1 MTELRSFLGLVNCCS
16 KFIPNFSTITA
27 PLRKLDRKNIP
38 WRWDANHQ
46 EAFQHVKSQL
56 SEQCTFVYYKPNR
69 TTGVVV
75 DASPVGLCAILI
87 QHDEQGVLKVIAFA
101 IRALTVVE
109 QWYCRTE
116 REALACV

>member
-1 MTELRSFLGLVNCCS
+1 MTELRSFLGLVNYCS

-46 EAFQHVKSQL
+46 EAFKQVKSQL
-56 SEQCTFVYYKPNR
+56 SEQCTLAYYNPNR

-75 DASPVGLCAILI
+75 DASPERLGAILI
-87 QHDEQGVLKVIAFA
+87 QHDELGVLQVIAFA
-101 IRALTVVE
+101 SRAAVLSN
-109 QWYCRTE
+109 
-116 REALACV
+116 